1 MDGMTPACRGP
12 LRASSVS
19 LALLVAC
26 WGCSPSSSLRVP
38 GSSSTSPET
47 ASDTVGT
54 EGTENASGC
63 GNELLW
69 IWPEDGDTDVY
80 YRAYMEAMI
89 QEMEPAVIELYDEGK
104 WHDAILYLIGP
115 HLQLMP
121 ILPMKP
127 NHTYELRLD
136 WTCGTESLWFTT
148 SDVGS
153 PIGAD
158 DWAPHGWTLDL
169 GQGVVREPLGF
180 EDVVLDAF
188 EGRGIALATERSAA
202 FTQEGLSTWTVDG
215 VQDVCVSTTPV
226 EVSVSNPFLMWDLP
240 DLGEL
245 EEDTLRLHDVRV
257 SADVFEE
264 GSGLVGGR
272 LEGFV
277 DTREWEVPEGYASVC
292 DALAER
298 YAWCRACPDD
308 GFESCV
314 TFRMEGIPGVA
325 TEAPLVPWTSSDVAD
340 ETDCP

>member
-1 MDGMTPACRGP
+1 MDGV
-12 LRASSVS
+12 RALGRRSSASFAVS
-19 LALLVAC
+19 LLLLGVC
-26 WGCSPSSSLRVP
+26 WGCNPSSSLGLP
-38 GSSSTSPET
+38 GTSDSSIDTSPTLTSAGSST
-47 ASDTVGT
+47 AS
-54 EGTENASGC
+54 SGC

-69 IWPEDGDTDVY
+69 IWPEDGDTGVY
-80 YRAYMEAMI
+80 YRAYLEAMI
-89 QEMEPAVIELYDEGK
+89 LEMEPAVLELYDEGK
-104 WHDAILYLIGP
+104 WHDTILYLIGP

-136 WTCGTESLWFTT
+136 WTCGTQSRWFTT

-153 PIGAD
+153 PVDVD

-169 GQGVVREPLGF
+169 SQGVVREPLGF
-180 EDVVLDAF
+180 EHVVLEAF
-188 EGRGIALATERSAA
+188 EGRGVAVSTERSDD
-202 FTQEGLSTWTVDG
+202 FTLEGLSTWTLDG
-215 VQDVCVSTTPV
+215 DQDVCVSTTQV
-226 EVSVSNPFLMWDLP
+226 EVSVSNPFLIWDLP
-240 DLGEL
+240 GLGEI
-245 EEDTLRLHDVRV
+245 EEDTLRLHDVQV

-264 GSGLVGGR
+264 GAGLVGGR

-277 DTREWEVPEGYASVC
+277 DTRAWDAPEGYTSVC

-325 TEAPLVPWTSSDVAD
+325 LEEPLVPWLPSDAAGQPG
-340 ETDCP
+340 CP